1 MDYTHKHLSQLIG
14 LTVRH
19 VAVDGDPA
27 DYETCYSTRRLYS
40 LVLEDEAGKETVA
53 FIQADEECNG
63 PGWLGIEKEK
73 V

>member
-1 MDYTHKHLSQLIG
+1 VSESVDYTHKHLSQLIG
-14 LTVRH
+14 LTVKH
-19 VAVDGDPA
+19 VAKDGDPA
-27 DYETCYSTRRLYS
+27 DYETYYS

>member
-1 MDYTHKHLSQLIG
+1 MSESVDYTHKHLSQLIG
-14 LTVRH
+14 LTVKH

-27 DYETCYSTRRLYS
+27 DYETCYG

-53 FIQADEECNG
+53 FIQCDPECNG